1 MNEKLENF
9 KNKIISFLLKI
20 FSPILG
26 KQAISKEN
34 RFAIELDDEGISICK
49 YNQGSKTITNLHHE
63 KFNFAGNT
71 SLFNEDNQVYYSQ
84 KIVHILKEQKLLEKE
99 ATVILPTSETIIK
112 TINIPLM
119 DQETFDL
126 QTSDIEF
133 WKTFEEL
140 SDIIDNKIFSFQPL
154 AINEETQEQE
164 VVICLIESEKVEKLN
179 QILRKSGVKPTIYE
193 PKCFSLINTIFAN
206 QKDNK
211 SNEFAF
217 LEYGEKENYLITV
230 TKNKFVFAINNITR
244 ADIILIKQL
253 EKMPDPSGPFW
264 SEVFERSIQ
273 DVRGN
278 LMDDEWKGSEEQ
290 TTVFRN
296 LYVHTDLEESEKY
309 LNGLQSKLPDF
320 TIKPLTL
327 NNSKNDENKFENILM
342 NNKIKFSKK
351 LVEKINEDN
360 FLEDKL
366 YPVIGASLRLFNP
379 FNIKENLFL
388 RFKQNLYPYKD
399 QLINNRK
406 IQATSG
412 SLSMVLILLLLIFS
426 SIIGLNIPKYLEKN
440 QLLASHPAVVN
451 NYNSLME
458 EIKTSSSKVKKI
470 EKEKELAEK
479 LIVKTDNFS
488 KIIIETPKIVPNGV
502 ELQKVDYIKNDS
514 VVFYEGYALTD
525 YDLNLFLNNI
535 KKRVGNPDI
544 TSLSLAELTETI
556 EINNEGDEEDQQIIV
571 PSEDVLKLRNFK
583 IKVELWSNY

>member
-9 KNKIISFLLKI
+9 KNKILSFLLKI

-49 YNQGSKTITNLHHE
+49 YNQASKTIINLHHE
-63 KFNFAGNT
+63 KFNLAGNT
-71 SLFNEDNQVYYSQ
+71 SLFNEDDQVYYSQ
-84 KIVHILKEQKLLEKE
+84 KIVHILKDQKLLEKE

-154 AINEETQEQE
+154 AINDETQEQE
-164 VVICLIESEKVEKLN
+164 VVICLIEREKVEKLN
-179 QILRKSGVKPTIYE
+179 KILRQSGVKPTIYE

-211 SNEFAF
+211 SKEFAF

-230 TKNKFVFAINNITR
+230 TQNKFVFAINNITR

-278 LMDDEWKGSEEQ
+278 LMDDEWKGSEEK
-290 TTVFRN
+290 TTIFRN
-296 LYVHTDLEESEKY
+296 LYVHSDLEQSEKY

-327 NNSKNDENKFENILM
+327 NNAKSDESKFENILT
-342 NNKIKFSKK
+342 NKKIKFSKK
-351 LVEKINEDN
+351 LIKKFNQDN
-360 FLEDKL
+360 ILEDKL

-451 NYNSLME
+451 DYNSLME

-583 IKVELWSNY
+583 IKVEL

>member
-9 KNKIISFLLKI
+9 KNKILSFLLKI

-63 KFNFAGNT
+63 KFNLAGNK
-71 SLFNEDNQVYYSQ
+71 SLFNEDDQVYYSQ
-84 KIVHILKEQKLLEKE
+84 KIVHILKEQKLLKKE

-119 DQETFDL
+119 DQETFNL

-154 AINEETQEQE
+154 AINYETQEQE
-164 VVICLIESEKVEKLN
+164 IVICLIEREKVEKLN
-179 QILRKSGVKPTIYE
+179 KILRQSGVKPTIYE

-230 TKNKFVFAINNITR
+230 TQNKFVFAINNITR

-278 LMDDEWKGSEEQ
+278 LMDDEWKGSEEK
-290 TTVFRN
+290 TTIFRN
-296 LYVHTDLEESEKY
+296 LYVHTDLEQSEKY

-327 NNSKNDENKFENILM
+327 NNAKSDESKFENILT
-342 NNKIKFSKK
+342 NKKIKFSKK
-351 LVEKINEDN
+351 LIKKFNQDN
-360 FLEDKL
+360 ILEDKL

-426 SIIGLNIPKYLEKN
+426 SIIGLNVPKYLEKN
-440 QLLASHPAVVN
+440 QLLASHPVVVN
-451 NYNSLME
+451 DYNSLME

-583 IKVELWSNY
+583 IKVEL

>member
-278 LMDDEWKGSEEQ
+278 LMDDEWKGSEEK

-379 FNIKENLFL
+379 FNVKENLFL

-583 IKVELWSNY
+583 IKVEL

>member
-1 MNEKLENF
+1 MNEKLQIYKE
-9 KNKIISFLLKI
+9 KLLVFALKV

-34 RFAIELDDEGISICK
+34 RFAIELDDEGIRICK
-49 YNQGSKTITNLHHE
+49 YNQSSKIITNLHHE
-63 KFNFAGNT
+63 KFNLAGNT
-71 SLFNEDNQVYYSQ
+71 SLFNEEDQVYYSQ
-84 KIVHILKEQKLLEKE
+84 KIVQILKEQKLLEKE

-140 SDIIDNKIFSFQPL
+140 SDVIENKVFSFQPL

-164 VVICLIESEKVEKLN
+164 IVVCLIDREKVEKLN
-179 QILRKSGVKPTIYE
+179 QILRQSGVKPTIYE

-230 TKNKFVFAINNITR
+230 TQNKFVFAINNISR

-278 LMDDEWKGSEEQ
+278 LMDDEWKGSEEK

-327 NNSKNDENKFENILM
+327 DNSKSDESKFENIFT
-342 NNKIKFSKK
+342 NKKIKFSKQ
-351 LVEKINEDN
+351 LVKKINEDN

-366 YPVIGASLRLFNP
+366 YPVIGASLRLLNP

-388 RFKQNLYPYKD
+388 KFKQNLYPYKE

-412 SLSMVLILLLLIFS
+412 SLSMVLMLFLLIFS
-426 SIIGLNIPKYLEKN
+426 TIMGLNIPKYLEKN
-440 QLLASHPAVVN
+440 QLLTSHPALVKE
-451 NYNSLME
+451 YNSLME

-488 KIIIETPKIVPNGV
+488 KIIIETPQIVPTGV

-525 YDLNLFLNNI
+525 YDLNLFLKNI
-535 KKRVGNPDI
+535 KNKIGNPDI
-544 TSLSLAELTETI
+544 TNLSLAEFTETVDI
-556 EINNEGDEEDQQIIV
+556 TNEGSNDVQQII
-571 PSEDVLKLRNFK
+571 PSSADVLKLRNFK
-583 IKVELWSNY
+583 IKVEL

>member
-1 MNEKLENF
+1 MNEKLVNF
-9 KNKIISFLLKI
+9 KNKILNFLLKI

-63 KFNFAGNT
+63 KFNLAGNT
-71 SLFNEDNQVYYSQ
+71 SLFNEDDQVYYSQ
-84 KIVHILKEQKLLEKE
+84 KIIHILKEQKLLEKE

-112 TINIPLM
+112 TINIPIM

-154 AINEETQEQE
+154 AINNETQEQE
-164 VVICLIESEKVEKLN
+164 VVICLIEREKVEKLN
-179 QILRKSGVKPTIYE
+179 KILRQSGVKPTIYE

-230 TKNKFVFAINNITR
+230 TQNKFVFAINNITR

-278 LMDDEWKGSEEQ
+278 LMDDEWKGSEEK
-290 TTVFRN
+290 TTIFRN
-296 LYVHTDLEESEKY
+296 LYVHTDLEQSEKY

-327 NNSKNDENKFENILM
+327 NNAKSDESKFENILA
-342 NNKIKFSKK
+342 NKKIKFSKK
-351 LVEKINEDN
+351 LIKKFNQDN
-360 FLEDKL
+360 ILEDKL

-399 QLINNRK
+399 QLTNNRK

-440 QLLASHPAVVN
+440 QLLASHPVVVN
-451 NYNSLME
+451 DYNSLME

-583 IKVELWSNY
+583 IKVEL

>member
-9 KNKIISFLLKI
+9 KKKILSFLLKI

-63 KFNFAGNT
+63 KFNLAGNT
-71 SLFNEDNQVYYSQ
+71 SLFNEDDQVYYSQ

-154 AINEETQEQE
+154 AINDETQEQE
-164 VVICLIESEKVEKLN
+164 VVICLIEREKVEKLN
-179 QILRKSGVKPTIYE
+179 KILRQSGVKPTIYE

-230 TKNKFVFAINNITR
+230 TQNKFVFAINNITR

-278 LMDDEWKGSEEQ
+278 LMDDEWKGSEEK
-290 TTVFRN
+290 TTIFRN
-296 LYVHTDLEESEKY
+296 LYVHTDLEQSEKY

-327 NNSKNDENKFENILM
+327 NNAKSDESKFENILT
-342 NNKIKFSKK
+342 NKKIKFSKK
-351 LVEKINEDN
+351 LIKKFNQDN
-360 FLEDKL
+360 ILEDKL

-451 NYNSLME
+451 DYNSLME

-488 KIIIETPKIVPNGV
+488 RIIIETPKIVPNGV

-583 IKVELWSNY
+583 IKVEL

>member
-9 KNKIISFLLKI
+9 KNKILSFLLKI

-63 KFNFAGNT
+63 KFNLAGNT
-71 SLFNEDNQVYYSQ
+71 SLFNEDDQVYYSQ
-84 KIVHILKEQKLLEKE
+84 KIVHILKDQKLLEKE

-154 AINEETQEQE
+154 AINDETQEQE
-164 VVICLIESEKVEKLN
+164 VVICLIEREKVEKLN
-179 QILRKSGVKPTIYE
+179 KILRQSGVKPTIYE

-230 TKNKFVFAINNITR
+230 TQNKFVFAINNITR

-278 LMDDEWKGSEEQ
+278 LMDDEWKGSEEK
-290 TTVFRN
+290 TTIFRN
-296 LYVHTDLEESEKY
+296 LYVHSDLEQSEKY

-327 NNSKNDENKFENILM
+327 NNAKSDESKFENILT
-342 NNKIKFSKK
+342 NKKIKFSKK
-351 LVEKINEDN
+351 LIKKFNQDN
-360 FLEDKL
+360 ILEDKL

-440 QLLASHPAVVN
+440 QLLASHPAIVN
-451 NYNSLME
+451 DYNSLME

-488 KIIIETPKIVPNGV
+488 RIIIETPKIVPNGV

-583 IKVELWSNY
+583 IKVEL

>member
-1 MNEKLENF
+1 MNEKLQIY
-9 KNKIISFLLKI
+9 KDKLLAFVLKT

-34 RFAIELDDEGISICK
+34 RFAIELDDEGIRICK
-49 YNQGSKTITNLHHE
+49 YNQSSKIITNLHHE
-63 KFNFAGNT
+63 KFNLAGNT
-71 SLFNEDNQVYYSQ
+71 SLFNEEDQVYYSQ
-84 KIVHILKEQKLLEKE
+84 KIVQILKEQKLLEKE

-140 SDIIDNKIFSFQPL
+140 SDVIENKVFSFQPL
-154 AINEETQEQE
+154 ATNEETQEQE
-164 VVICLIESEKVEKLN
+164 VVICLIDREKVEKLN

-211 SNEFAF
+211 SKEFAF

-230 TKNKFVFAINNITR
+230 TQNKFVFAKNNISR

-278 LMDDEWKGSEEQ
+278 LMDDEWKGSEEK

-379 FNIKENLFL
+379 FNVKENLFL

-406 IQATSG
+406 IQVTSR
-412 SLSMVLILLLLIFS
+412 SLSMILILLLLIFS
-426 SIIGLNIPKYLEKN
+426 SIIGLNIPNYMKKT
-440 QLLASHPAVVN
+440 QLLASHPALVKE
-451 NYNSLME
+451 YNSLME

-488 KIIIETPKIVPNGV
+488 KIIIETPEIVPNGV
-502 ELQKVDYIKNDS
+502 ELQKVDYNKNDS

-535 KKRVGNPDI
+535 KKKIGNPDI
-544 TSLSLAELTETI
+544 TTLSLAELTETI
-556 EINNEGDEEDQQIIV
+556 EEIYEGSEDDQQIIS
-571 PSEDVLKLRNFK
+571 PSADVLKLRNFK
-583 IKVELWSNY
+583 IKVEL

>member
-9 KNKIISFLLKI
+9 KNKILSFLLKI

-63 KFNFAGNT
+63 KFNLAGNT
-71 SLFNEDNQVYYSQ
+71 SLFNEDDQVYYSQ

-154 AINEETQEQE
+154 AINDETQEQE
-164 VVICLIESEKVEKLN
+164 VVICLIEREKVEKLN
-179 QILRKSGVKPTIYE
+179 KILRQSGVKPTIYE

-230 TKNKFVFAINNITR
+230 TQNKFVFAINNITR

-278 LMDDEWKGSEEQ
+278 LMDDEWKGSEEK
-290 TTVFRN
+290 TTIFRN
-296 LYVHTDLEESEKY
+296 LYVHSDLEQSEKY

-327 NNSKNDENKFENILM
+327 NNAKSDESKFENILT
-342 NNKIKFSKK
+342 NKKIKFSKK
-351 LVEKINEDN
+351 LIKKFNQDN
-360 FLEDKL
+360 ILEDKL

-440 QLLASHPAVVN
+440 QLLVSHPAVVN
-451 NYNSLME
+451 DYNSLME

-488 KIIIETPKIVPNGV
+488 RIIIETPKIVPNGV

-583 IKVELWSNY
+583 IKVEL

>member
-9 KNKIISFLLKI
+9 KKKILSFLLKI

-63 KFNFAGNT
+63 KFNLAGNT
-71 SLFNEDNQVYYSQ
+71 SLFNEDDQVYYSQ

-154 AINEETQEQE
+154 AINDETQEQE
-164 VVICLIESEKVEKLN
+164 VVICLIEREKVEKLN
-179 QILRKSGVKPTIYE
+179 KILRQSGVKPTIYE

-230 TKNKFVFAINNITR
+230 TQNKFVFAINNITR

-278 LMDDEWKGSEEQ
+278 LMDDEWKGSEEK
-290 TTVFRN
+290 TTIFRN
-296 LYVHTDLEESEKY
+296 LYVHTDLEQSEKY

-327 NNSKNDENKFENILM
+327 NNAKSDESKFENILT
-342 NNKIKFSKK
+342 NKKIKFSKK
-351 LVEKINEDN
+351 LIKKFNQDN
-360 FLEDKL
+360 ILEDKL

-451 NYNSLME
+451 DYNSLME

-583 IKVELWSNY
+583 IKVEL

>member
-9 KNKIISFLLKI
+9 KNRILSFLLKI

-63 KFNFAGNT
+63 KFNLAGNT
-71 SLFNEDNQVYYSQ
+71 SLFNEDDQVYYSQ
-84 KIVHILKEQKLLEKE
+84 KIVHILKDQKLLEKE

-154 AINEETQEQE
+154 AINDETQEQE
-164 VVICLIESEKVEKLN
+164 VVICLIEREKVEKLN
-179 QILRKSGVKPTIYE
+179 KILRQSGVKPTIYE

-211 SNEFAF
+211 SKEFAF

-230 TKNKFVFAINNITR
+230 TQNKFVFAINNITR

-278 LMDDEWKGSEEQ
+278 LMDDEWKGSEEK
-290 TTVFRN
+290 TTIFRN
-296 LYVHTDLEESEKY
+296 LYVHSDLEQSEKY

-327 NNSKNDENKFENILM
+327 NNAKSDESKFENILT
-342 NNKIKFSKK
+342 NKKIKFSKK
-351 LVEKINEDN
+351 LIKKFNQDN
-360 FLEDKL
+360 ILEDKL

-451 NYNSLME
+451 DYNSLME

-488 KIIIETPKIVPNGV
+488 RIIIETPKIVPNGV

-583 IKVELWSNY
+583 IKVEL

>member
-9 KNKIISFLLKI
+9 KNKILSFLLKI

-63 KFNFAGNT
+63 KFNLAGNT
-71 SLFNEDNQVYYSQ
+71 SLFNEDDQVYYSQ

-154 AINEETQEQE
+154 AINDETQEQE
-164 VVICLIESEKVEKLN
+164 VVICLIEKEKVEKLN
-179 QILRKSGVKPTIYE
+179 KILRQSGVKPTIYE

-230 TKNKFVFAINNITR
+230 TQNKFVFAINNITR

-278 LMDDEWKGSEEQ
+278 LMDDEWKGSEEK
-290 TTVFRN
+290 TTIFRN
-296 LYVHTDLEESEKY
+296 LYVHTDLEQSEKY

-327 NNSKNDENKFENILM
+327 NNAKSDESKFENILT
-342 NNKIKFSKK
+342 NKKIKFSKK
-351 LVEKINEDN
+351 LIKKFNQDN
-360 FLEDKL
+360 ILEDKL

-440 QLLASHPAVVN
+440 QLLASHPVVVN
-451 NYNSLME
+451 DYNSLME

-488 KIIIETPKIVPNGV
+488 RIIIETPKIVPNGV

-583 IKVELWSNY
+583 IKVEL

>member
-9 KNKIISFLLKI
+9 KNKILSFLLKI

-49 YNQGSKTITNLHHE
+49 YNQGSKTITNLHYE
-63 KFNFAGNT
+63 KFNLAGNT
-71 SLFNEDNQVYYSQ
+71 SLFNEDDQVYYSQ
-84 KIVHILKEQKLLEKE
+84 KIVHILKDQKLLEKE

-154 AINEETQEQE
+154 AINDETQEQE
-164 VVICLIESEKVEKLN
+164 VVICLIEREKVEKLN
-179 QILRKSGVKPTIYE
+179 KILRQSGVKPTIYE

-230 TKNKFVFAINNITR
+230 TQNKFVFAINNITR

-278 LMDDEWKGSEEQ
+278 LMDDEWKGREEK
-290 TTVFRN
+290 TTIFRN
-296 LYVHTDLEESEKY
+296 LYVHTDLVQSEKY

-327 NNSKNDENKFENILM
+327 NNVKSDESKFENILT
-342 NNKIKFSKK
+342 NKKIKFSKK
-351 LVEKINEDN
+351 LIKKFNQDN
-360 FLEDKL
+360 ILEDKL

-440 QLLASHPAVVN
+440 QLLASHPAIVN
-451 NYNSLME
+451 DYNSLME

-488 KIIIETPKIVPNGV
+488 RIIIETPKIVPNGV

-583 IKVELWSNY
+583 IKVEL

>member
-9 KNKIISFLLKI
+9 KNKILSFLLKI

-63 KFNFAGNT
+63 KFNLAGNT
-71 SLFNEDNQVYYSQ
+71 SLFNEDDQVYYSQ

-154 AINEETQEQE
+154 AINDETQEQE
-164 VVICLIESEKVEKLN
+164 IVICLIEREKVEKLN
-179 QILRKSGVKPTIYE
+179 KILRQSGVKPTIYE

-230 TKNKFVFAINNITR
+230 TQNKFVFAINNITR

-278 LMDDEWKGSEEQ
+278 LMDDEWKGSEEK
-290 TTVFRN
+290 TTIFRN
-296 LYVHTDLEESEKY
+296 LYVHTDLEQSEKY

-327 NNSKNDENKFENILM
+327 NNTKSDESKFENILT
-342 NNKIKFSKK
+342 NKKIKFSKK
-351 LVEKINEDN
+351 LIKKFNQDN
-360 FLEDKL
+360 ILEDKL

-451 NYNSLME
+451 DYNSLME

-583 IKVELWSNY
+583 IKVEL

>member
-9 KNKIISFLLKI
+9 KNKILSFLLKI

-63 KFNFAGNT
+63 KFNLAGNT
-71 SLFNEDNQVYYSQ
+71 SLFNEDDQVYYSQ
-84 KIVHILKEQKLLEKE
+84 KIVHILKDQKLLEKE

-154 AINEETQEQE
+154 AINDETQEQE
-164 VVICLIESEKVEKLN
+164 VVICLIEREKVEKLN
-179 QILRKSGVKPTIYE
+179 KILRQSGVKPTIYE

-230 TKNKFVFAINNITR
+230 TQNKFVFAINNITR

-278 LMDDEWKGSEEQ
+278 LMDDEWKGSEEK
-290 TTVFRN
+290 TTIFRN
-296 LYVHTDLEESEKY
+296 LYVHTDLEQSEKY

-327 NNSKNDENKFENILM
+327 NNAKSDESKFENILT
-342 NNKIKFSKK
+342 NKKIKFSKK
-351 LVEKINEDN
+351 LIKKFNQDN
-360 FLEDKL
+360 ILEDKL

-451 NYNSLME
+451 DYNSLME

-488 KIIIETPKIVPNGV
+488 RIIIETPKIVPNGV

-583 IKVELWSNY
+583 IKVEL

>member
-9 KNKIISFLLKI
+9 KNKILSFLLKI

-63 KFNFAGNT
+63 KFNLAGNT
-71 SLFNEDNQVYYSQ
+71 SLFNEDDQVYYSQ

-154 AINEETQEQE
+154 AINDETQEQE
-164 VVICLIESEKVEKLN
+164 VVICLIEREKVEKLN
-179 QILRKSGVKPTIYE
+179 KILRQSGVKPTIYE

-230 TKNKFVFAINNITR
+230 TQNKFVFAINNITR

-278 LMDDEWKGSEEQ
+278 LMDDEWKGSEEK
-290 TTVFRN
+290 TTIFRN
-296 LYVHTDLEESEKY
+296 LYVHTDLEQSEKY

-327 NNSKNDENKFENILM
+327 NNAKSDESKFENILT
-342 NNKIKFSKK
+342 NKKIKFSKK
-351 LVEKINEDN
+351 LIKKFNQDN
-360 FLEDKL
+360 ILEDKL

-440 QLLASHPAVVN
+440 QLLASHPAIVN
-451 NYNSLME
+451 DYNSLME

-583 IKVELWSNY
+583 IKVEL

>member
-1 MNEKLENF
+1 MNEKLQIY
-9 KNKIISFLLKI
+9 KDKLLAFVLKT

-34 RFAIELDDEGISICK
+34 RFAIELDDEGIRICK
-49 YNQGSKTITNLHHE
+49 YNQSSKIITNLHHE
-63 KFNFAGNT
+63 KFNLAGNT
-71 SLFNEDNQVYYSQ
+71 SLFSEEDQVYYSQ
-84 KIVHILKEQKLLEKE
+84 KIVQILKEQKLLEKE

-140 SDIIDNKIFSFQPL
+140 SDVIENKVFSFQPL

-164 VVICLIESEKVEKLN
+164 IVICLIDREKVEKLN
-179 QILRKSGVKPTIYE
+179 QILRQSGVKPTIYE

-211 SNEFAF
+211 SKEFAF

-230 TKNKFVFAINNITR
+230 TQNKFVFAINNISR

-278 LMDDEWKGSEEQ
+278 LMDDEWKGSEEK

-320 TIKPLTL
+320 TIKSLTL
-327 NNSKNDENKFENILM
+327 DNSKSDESKFENIFT
-342 NNKIKFSKK
+342 NKKIKFSKQ
-351 LVEKINEDN
+351 LVKKINEDN

-366 YPVIGASLRLFNP
+366 YPVIGASLRLLNP

-388 RFKQNLYPYKD
+388 KFKQNLYPYKD

-412 SLSMVLILLLLIFS
+412 SLSMVLMLLLLIFS
-426 SIIGLNIPKYLEKN
+426 TIIGLNIPKYLEKN
-440 QLLASHPAVVN
+440 QLLASHPALVKE
-451 NYNSLME
+451 YNSLME

-488 KIIIETPKIVPNGV
+488 KIIIETPQIVPTGV

-525 YDLNLFLNNI
+525 YDLNLFLKNI
-535 KKRVGNPDI
+535 KNKIGNPDI
-544 TSLSLAELTETI
+544 TNLSLAEFTETVDI
-556 EINNEGDEEDQQIIV
+556 INEGSEDVQQII
-571 PSEDVLKLRNFK
+571 PSSADVLKLRNFK
-583 IKVELWSNY
+583 IKVEL

>member
-9 KNKIISFLLKI
+9 KKKILSFLLKI

-63 KFNFAGNT
+63 KFNLAGNT
-71 SLFNEDNQVYYSQ
+71 SLFNEDDQVYYSQ

-154 AINEETQEQE
+154 AINDETQEQE
-164 VVICLIESEKVEKLN
+164 VVICLIEKEKVEKLN
-179 QILRKSGVKPTIYE
+179 KILRQSGVKPTIYE

-230 TKNKFVFAINNITR
+230 TQNKFVFAINNITR

-278 LMDDEWKGSEEQ
+278 LMDDEWKGSEEK
-290 TTVFRN
+290 TTIFRN
-296 LYVHTDLEESEKY
+296 LYVHTDLEQSEKY

-327 NNSKNDENKFENILM
+327 NNVKSDESKFENILT
-342 NNKIKFSKK
+342 NKKIKFSKK
-351 LVEKINEDN
+351 LIKKFNQDN
-360 FLEDKL
+360 ILEDKL

-440 QLLASHPAVVN
+440 QLLASHPVVVN
-451 NYNSLME
+451 DYNSLME

-488 KIIIETPKIVPNGV
+488 RIIIETPKIVPNGV

-583 IKVELWSNY
+583 IKVEL

>member
-230 TKNKFVFAINNITR
+230 TQNKFVFAINNITR

-278 LMDDEWKGSEEQ
+278 LMDDEWKGSEEK
-290 TTVFRN
+290 TTIFRN
-296 LYVHTDLEESEKY
+296 LYVHTDLEQSEKY
-309 LNGLQSKLPDF
+309 LIGLQSKLPDF

-327 NNSKNDENKFENILM
+327 NNSKSDESKFENILT
-342 NNKIKFSKK
+342 NKKIKFSKK
-351 LVEKINEDN
+351 LIKKFNQDN
-360 FLEDKL
+360 ILEDKL

-583 IKVELWSNY
+583 IKVEL

>member
-9 KNKIISFLLKI
+9 KNRILSFLLKI

-63 KFNFAGNT
+63 KFNLAGNT
-71 SLFNEDNQVYYSQ
+71 SLFNEDDQVYYSQ

-154 AINEETQEQE
+154 AINDETQEQE
-164 VVICLIESEKVEKLN
+164 VVICLIEREKVEKLN
-179 QILRKSGVKPTIYE
+179 KILRQSGVKPTIYE

-230 TKNKFVFAINNITR
+230 TQNKFVFAINNITR

-278 LMDDEWKGSEEQ
+278 LMDDEWKGSEEK
-290 TTVFRN
+290 TTIFRN
-296 LYVHTDLEESEKY
+296 LYVHTDLEQSEKY

-327 NNSKNDENKFENILM
+327 NNAKSDESKFENILT
-342 NNKIKFSKK
+342 NKKIKFSKK
-351 LVEKINEDN
+351 LIKKFNQDN
-360 FLEDKL
+360 ILEDKL

-379 FNIKENLFL
+379 FNINENLFL

-451 NYNSLME
+451 DYNSLME

-583 IKVELWSNY
+583 IKVEL

>member
-1 MNEKLENF
+1 MNEKLENL
-9 KNKIISFLLKI
+9 KKKILLFLLKI

-63 KFNFAGNT
+63 KFNLAGNT
-71 SLFNEDNQVYYSQ
+71 SLFNEDDQVYYSQ

-154 AINEETQEQE
+154 AINDETQEQE
-164 VVICLIESEKVEKLN
+164 VVICLIEREKVEKLN
-179 QILRKSGVKPTIYE
+179 KILRQSGVKPTIYE

-211 SNEFAF
+211 SKEFAF

-230 TKNKFVFAINNITR
+230 TQNKFVFAINNITR

-278 LMDDEWKGSEEQ
+278 LMDDEWKGSEEK
-290 TTVFRN
+290 TTIFRN
-296 LYVHTDLEESEKY
+296 LYVHTDLEQSEKY

-327 NNSKNDENKFENILM
+327 NNAKSDESKFENILT
-342 NNKIKFSKK
+342 NKKIKFSKK
-351 LVEKINEDN
+351 LIKKFNQDN
-360 FLEDKL
+360 ILEDKL

-399 QLINNRK
+399 QLTNNRK

-440 QLLASHPAVVN
+440 QLLASHPVVVN
-451 NYNSLME
+451 DYNSLME

-488 KIIIETPKIVPNGV
+488 RIIIETPKIVPNGV

-583 IKVELWSNY
+583 IKVEL

>member
-9 KNKIISFLLKI
+9 KNKILSFLLKI

-63 KFNFAGNT
+63 KFNLAGNT
-71 SLFNEDNQVYYSQ
+71 SLFNEDDQVYYSQ
-84 KIVHILKEQKLLEKE
+84 KIVHILKDQKLLEKE

-154 AINEETQEQE
+154 AINDETQEQE
-164 VVICLIESEKVEKLN
+164 VVICLIEREKVEKLN
-179 QILRKSGVKPTIYE
+179 KILRQSGVKPTIYE

-211 SNEFAF
+211 SKEFAF

-230 TKNKFVFAINNITR
+230 TQNKFVFAINNITR

-278 LMDDEWKGSEEQ
+278 LMDDEWKGSEEK
-290 TTVFRN
+290 TTIFRN
-296 LYVHTDLEESEKY
+296 LYVHSDLEQSEKY

-327 NNSKNDENKFENILM
+327 NNAKSDESKFENILT
-342 NNKIKFSKK
+342 NKKIKFSKK
-351 LVEKINEDN
+351 LIKKFNQDN
-360 FLEDKL
+360 ILEDKL

-451 NYNSLME
+451 DYNSLME

-583 IKVELWSNY
+583 IKVEL

>member
-9 KNKIISFLLKI
+9 KNKILSFLLKI

-63 KFNFAGNT
+63 KFNLAGNT
-71 SLFNEDNQVYYSQ
+71 SLFNEDDQVYYSQ
-84 KIVHILKEQKLLEKE
+84 KIVHILKDQKLLEKE

-154 AINEETQEQE
+154 AINDETQEQE
-164 VVICLIESEKVEKLN
+164 VVICLIEREKVEKLN
-179 QILRKSGVKPTIYE
+179 KILRQSGVKPTIYE

-211 SNEFAF
+211 SKEFAF

-230 TKNKFVFAINNITR
+230 TQNKFVFAINNITR

-278 LMDDEWKGSEEQ
+278 LMDDEWKGSEEK
-290 TTVFRN
+290 TTIFRN
-296 LYVHTDLEESEKY
+296 LYVHSDLEQSEKY

-327 NNSKNDENKFENILM
+327 NNAKSDESKFENILT
-342 NNKIKFSKK
+342 NKKIKFSKK
-351 LVEKINEDN
+351 LIKKFNQDN
-360 FLEDKL
+360 ILEDKL

-440 QLLASHPAVVN
+440 QLLASHPAIVN
-451 NYNSLME
+451 DYNSLME

-488 KIIIETPKIVPNGV
+488 RIIIETPKIVPNGV

-583 IKVELWSNY
+583 IKVEL

>member
-278 LMDDEWKGSEEQ
+278 LMDDEWKGSEEK
-290 TTVFRN
+290 TTIFRN
-296 LYVHTDLEESEKY
+296 LYVHTDLEQSEKY
-309 LNGLQSKLPDF
+309 LIGLQSKLPDF

-327 NNSKNDENKFENILM
+327 NNSKSDESKFENILT
-342 NNKIKFSKK
+342 NKKIKFSKK

-583 IKVELWSNY
+583 IKVEL

>member
-9 KNKIISFLLKI
+9 KNKILSFLLKI

-63 KFNFAGNT
+63 KFNLAGNT
-71 SLFNEDNQVYYSQ
+71 SLFNEDDQVYYSQ

-154 AINEETQEQE
+154 AINDETQEQE
-164 VVICLIESEKVEKLN
+164 VVICLIEREKVEKLN
-179 QILRKSGVKPTIYE
+179 KILRQSGVKPTIYE

-230 TKNKFVFAINNITR
+230 TQNKFVFAINNITR

-278 LMDDEWKGSEEQ
+278 LMDDEWKGSEEK
-290 TTVFRN
+290 TTIFRN
-296 LYVHTDLEESEKY
+296 LYVHTDLEQSEKY

-327 NNSKNDENKFENILM
+327 NNAKSDESKFENILT
-342 NNKIKFSKK
+342 NKKIKFSKK
-351 LVEKINEDN
+351 LIKKFNQNNI
-360 FLEDKL
+360 LEDKL

-399 QLINNRK
+399 QLTNNRK

-440 QLLASHPAVVN
+440 QLLASHPDVVN
-451 NYNSLME
+451 DYNSLME

-488 KIIIETPKIVPNGV
+488 RIIIETPKIVPNGV

-583 IKVELWSNY
+583 IKVEL

>member
-9 KNKIISFLLKI
+9 KNKILSFLLKI

-278 LMDDEWKGSEEQ
+278 LMDDEWKGSEEK
-290 TTVFRN
+290 TTIFRN
-296 LYVHTDLEESEKY
+296 LYVHTDLEQSEKY
-309 LNGLQSKLPDF
+309 LIGLQSKLPDF

-327 NNSKNDENKFENILM
+327 NNSKSDESKFENILT
-342 NNKIKFSKK
+342 NKKIKFSKK
-351 LVEKINEDN
+351 LIKKFNQDN
-360 FLEDKL
+360 ILEDKL

-583 IKVELWSNY
+583 IKVEL

>member
-9 KNKIISFLLKI
+9 KNKILSFLLKI

-63 KFNFAGNT
+63 KFNLAGNT
-71 SLFNEDNQVYYSQ
+71 SLFNEDDQVYYSQ

-154 AINEETQEQE
+154 AINDETQEQE
-164 VVICLIESEKVEKLN
+164 VVICLIEREKVEKLN
-179 QILRKSGVKPTIYE
+179 KILRQSGVKPTIYE

-230 TKNKFVFAINNITR
+230 TQNKFVFAINNITR

-278 LMDDEWKGSEEQ
+278 LMDDEWKGSEEK
-290 TTVFRN
+290 TTIFRN
-296 LYVHTDLEESEKY
+296 LYVHTDLEQSEKY

-327 NNSKNDENKFENILM
+327 NNAKSDESKFENILT
-342 NNKIKFSKK
+342 NKKIKFSKK
-351 LVEKINEDN
+351 LIKKFNQDN
-360 FLEDKL
+360 ILEDKL

-440 QLLASHPAVVN
+440 QLLASHPVVVN
-451 NYNSLME
+451 DYNSLME

-583 IKVELWSNY
+583 IKVEL

>member
-9 KNKIISFLLKI
+9 KNKILSFLLKI

-63 KFNFAGNT
+63 KFNLAGNT
-71 SLFNEDNQVYYSQ
+71 SLFNEDDQVYYSQ

-154 AINEETQEQE
+154 AINDETQEQE
-164 VVICLIESEKVEKLN
+164 VVICLIEREKVEKLN
-179 QILRKSGVKPTIYE
+179 KILRQSGVKPTIYE

-211 SNEFAF
+211 SKEFAF

-230 TKNKFVFAINNITR
+230 TQNKFVFAINNITR

-278 LMDDEWKGSEEQ
+278 LMDDEWKGSEEK
-290 TTVFRN
+290 TTIFRN
-296 LYVHTDLEESEKY
+296 LYVHTNLEQSEKY

-327 NNSKNDENKFENILM
+327 NNAKSDESKFENILT
-342 NNKIKFSKK
+342 NKKIKFSKK
-351 LVEKINEDN
+351 LIKKFNQDN
-360 FLEDKL
+360 ILEDKL

-412 SLSMVLILLLLIFS
+412 SLSMLLILLLLIFS

-451 NYNSLME
+451 DYNSLME

-488 KIIIETPKIVPNGV
+488 RIIIETPKIVPNGV

-583 IKVELWSNY
+583 IKVEL

>member
-9 KNKIISFLLKI
+9 KNKILSFLLKI

-63 KFNFAGNT
+63 KFNLAGNT
-71 SLFNEDNQVYYSQ
+71 SLFNEDDQVYYSQ
-84 KIVHILKEQKLLEKE
+84 KIVHILKDQKLLEKE

-154 AINEETQEQE
+154 AINDETQEQE
-164 VVICLIESEKVEKLN
+164 VVICLIEREKVEKLN
-179 QILRKSGVKPTIYE
+179 KILRQSGVKPTIYE

-230 TKNKFVFAINNITR
+230 TQNKFVFAINNITR

-278 LMDDEWKGSEEQ
+278 LMDDEWKGSEEK
-290 TTVFRN
+290 TTIFRN
-296 LYVHTDLEESEKY
+296 LYVHTDLEQSEKY

-327 NNSKNDENKFENILM
+327 NNAKSDESKFENILT
-342 NNKIKFSKK
+342 NKKIKFSKK
-351 LVEKINEDN
+351 LIKKFNQDN
-360 FLEDKL
+360 ILEDKL

-440 QLLASHPAVVN
+440 QLLASHPAIVN
-451 NYNSLME
+451 DYNSLME

-488 KIIIETPKIVPNGV
+488 RIIIETPKIVPNGV

-583 IKVELWSNY
+583 IKVEL

>member
-379 FNIKENLFL
+379 FNVKENLFL

>member
-1 MNEKLENF
+1 MNEKFENF
-9 KNKIISFLLKI
+9 KKKILSFLLKI

-63 KFNFAGNT
+63 KFNLAENT
-71 SLFNEDNQVYYSQ
+71 SLFNEDDQVYYSQ
-84 KIVHILKEQKLLEKE
+84 KIIHILKEQKLLEKE

-112 TINIPLM
+112 TINIPIM

-154 AINEETQEQE
+154 AINNETQEQE
-164 VVICLIESEKVEKLN
+164 VVICLIEREKVEKLN
-179 QILRKSGVKPTIYE
+179 KILRQSGVKPTIYE

-230 TKNKFVFAINNITR
+230 TQNKFVFAINNITR

-278 LMDDEWKGSEEQ
+278 LMDDEWKGREEK
-290 TTVFRN
+290 TTIFRN
-296 LYVHTDLEESEKY
+296 LYVHTDLVQSEKY

-327 NNSKNDENKFENILM
+327 NNVKSDESKFENILT
-342 NNKIKFSKK
+342 NKKIKFSKK
-351 LVEKINEDN
+351 LIKKFNQDN
-360 FLEDKL
+360 ILEDKL

-379 FNIKENLFL
+379 FNIKENLFV

-426 SIIGLNIPKYLEKN
+426 SIIGSNIPKYLEKN
-440 QLLASHPAVVN
+440 QLLVSHPAVVN
-451 NYNSLME
+451 DYNSLME

-556 EINNEGDEEDQQIIV
+556 EINNEGDEEDQQIIL

-583 IKVELWSNY
+583 IKVEL

>member
-9 KNKIISFLLKI
+9 KNKILSFLLKI

-63 KFNFAGNT
+63 KFNLAGNT
-71 SLFNEDNQVYYSQ
+71 SLFNEDDQVYYSQ

-154 AINEETQEQE
+154 AINDETQEQE
-164 VVICLIESEKVEKLN
+164 VVICLIEREKVEKLN
-179 QILRKSGVKPTIYE
+179 KILRQSGVKPTIYE

-230 TKNKFVFAINNITR
+230 TQNKFVFAINNITR

-278 LMDDEWKGSEEQ
+278 LMDDEWKGSEEK
-290 TTVFRN
+290 TTIFRN
-296 LYVHTDLEESEKY
+296 LYVHTDLEKSEKY

-327 NNSKNDENKFENILM
+327 NNAKSDESKFENILT
-342 NNKIKFSKK
+342 NKKIKFSKK
-351 LVEKINEDN
+351 LIKKFNQDN
-360 FLEDKL
+360 ILEDKL

-440 QLLASHPAVVN
+440 QLLASHPVVVN
-451 NYNSLME
+451 DYNSLME

-583 IKVELWSNY
+583 IKVEL

>member
-9 KNKIISFLLKI
+9 KNKILSFLLKI

-63 KFNFAGNT
+63 KFNLAGNT
-71 SLFNEDNQVYYSQ
+71 SLFNEDDQVYYSQ

-154 AINEETQEQE
+154 AINDETQEQE
-164 VVICLIESEKVEKLN
+164 VVICLIEREKVEKLN
-179 QILRKSGVKPTIYE
+179 KILRQSGVKPTIYE

-211 SNEFAF
+211 SKEFAF

-230 TKNKFVFAINNITR
+230 TQNKFVFAINNITR

-278 LMDDEWKGSEEQ
+278 LMDDEWKGSEEK
-290 TTVFRN
+290 TTIFRN
-296 LYVHTDLEESEKY
+296 LYVHTDLEQSEKY

-327 NNSKNDENKFENILM
+327 NNTKSDESKFENILT
-342 NNKIKFSKK
+342 NKKIKFSKK
-351 LVEKINEDN
+351 LIKKFNQDN
-360 FLEDKL
+360 ILEDKL

-440 QLLASHPAVVN
+440 QLLASHPAIVN
-451 NYNSLME
+451 DYNSLME

-488 KIIIETPKIVPNGV
+488 RIIIETPKIVPNGV

-583 IKVELWSNY
+583 IKVEL

>member
-9 KNKIISFLLKI
+9 KKKILSFLLKI

-63 KFNFAGNT
+63 KFNLAGNT
-71 SLFNEDNQVYYSQ
+71 SLFNEDDQVYYSQ

-154 AINEETQEQE
+154 AINDETQEQE
-164 VVICLIESEKVEKLN
+164 VVICLIEREKVEKLN
-179 QILRKSGVKPTIYE
+179 KILRQSGVKPTIYE

-230 TKNKFVFAINNITR
+230 TQNKFVFAINNITR

-278 LMDDEWKGSEEQ
+278 LMDDEWKGSEEK
-290 TTVFRN
+290 TTIFRN
-296 LYVHTDLEESEKY
+296 LYVHTDLEQSEKY

-327 NNSKNDENKFENILM
+327 NNAKSDESKFENILT
-342 NNKIKFSKK
+342 NKKIKFSKK
-351 LVEKINEDN
+351 LIKKFNQDN
-360 FLEDKL
+360 ILEDKL

-440 QLLASHPAVVN
+440 QLLASHPVVVN
-451 NYNSLME
+451 DYNSLME

-488 KIIIETPKIVPNGV
+488 KIIMETPKIVPNGV

-583 IKVELWSNY
+583 IKVEL

>member
-9 KNKIISFLLKI
+9 KNKILSFLLKI

-63 KFNFAGNT
+63 KFNLAGNT
-71 SLFNEDNQVYYSQ
+71 SLFNEDDQVYYSQ
-84 KIVHILKEQKLLEKE
+84 KIVHILKDQKLLEKE

-154 AINEETQEQE
+154 AINDETQEQE
-164 VVICLIESEKVEKLN
+164 VVICLIEREKVEKLN
-179 QILRKSGVKPTIYE
+179 KILRQSGVKPTIYE

-230 TKNKFVFAINNITR
+230 TQNKFVFAINNITR

-278 LMDDEWKGSEEQ
+278 LMDDEWKGSEEK
-290 TTVFRN
+290 TTIFRN
-296 LYVHTDLEESEKY
+296 LYVHSDLEKSEKY

-327 NNSKNDENKFENILM
+327 NNAKSDESKFENILT
-342 NNKIKFSKK
+342 NKKIKFSKK
-351 LVEKINEDN
+351 LIKKFNQDN
-360 FLEDKL
+360 ILEDKL

-451 NYNSLME
+451 DYNSLME

-488 KIIIETPKIVPNGV
+488 RIIIETPKIVPNGV

-583 IKVELWSNY
+583 IKVEL

>member
-9 KNKIISFLLKI
+9 KNKILSFLLKI

-63 KFNFAGNT
+63 KFNLAGNT
-71 SLFNEDNQVYYSQ
+71 SLFNEDDQVYYSQ
-84 KIVHILKEQKLLEKE
+84 KIVHILKDQKLLEKE

-154 AINEETQEQE
+154 AINDETQEQE
-164 VVICLIESEKVEKLN
+164 VVICLIEREKVEKLN
-179 QILRKSGVKPTIYE
+179 KILRQSGVKPTIYE

-230 TKNKFVFAINNITR
+230 TQNKFVFAINNITR

-278 LMDDEWKGSEEQ
+278 LMDDEWKGSEEK
-290 TTVFRN
+290 TTIFRN
-296 LYVHTDLEESEKY
+296 LYVHTDLEQSEKY

-327 NNSKNDENKFENILM
+327 NNAKSDESKFENILT
-342 NNKIKFSKK
+342 NKKIKFSKK
-351 LVEKINEDN
+351 LIKKFNQDN
-360 FLEDKL
+360 ILEDKL

-451 NYNSLME
+451 DYNSLME

-583 IKVELWSNY
+583 IKVEL

>member
-9 KNKIISFLLKI
+9 KNKILSFLLKI

-63 KFNFAGNT
+63 KFNLAGNT
-71 SLFNEDNQVYYSQ
+71 SLFNEDDQVYYSQ

-154 AINEETQEQE
+154 AINDETQEQE
-164 VVICLIESEKVEKLN
+164 VVICLIEKEKVEKLN
-179 QILRKSGVKPTIYE
+179 KILRQSGVKPTIYE

-230 TKNKFVFAINNITR
+230 TQNKFVFAINNITR

-278 LMDDEWKGSEEQ
+278 LMDDEWKGSEEK
-290 TTVFRN
+290 TTIFRN
-296 LYVHTDLEESEKY
+296 LYVHSDLEQSEKY

-327 NNSKNDENKFENILM
+327 NNAKSDESKFENILT
-342 NNKIKFSKK
+342 NKKIKFSKK
-351 LVEKINEDN
+351 LIKKFNQDN
-360 FLEDKL
+360 ILEDKL

-399 QLINNRK
+399 QLTNNRK

-440 QLLASHPAVVN
+440 QLLASHPVVVN
-451 NYNSLME
+451 DYNSLME

-488 KIIIETPKIVPNGV
+488 RIIIETPKIVPNGV

-583 IKVELWSNY
+583 IKVEL

>member
-9 KNKIISFLLKI
+9 KKKILSFLLKI

-63 KFNFAGNT
+63 KFNLAGNT
-71 SLFNEDNQVYYSQ
+71 SLFNEDDQVYYSQ

-154 AINEETQEQE
+154 AINDETQEQE
-164 VVICLIESEKVEKLN
+164 VVICLIEREKVEKLN
-179 QILRKSGVKPTIYE
+179 KILRQSGVKPTIYE

-230 TKNKFVFAINNITR
+230 TQNKFVFAINNITR

-278 LMDDEWKGSEEQ
+278 LMDDEWKGSEEK
-290 TTVFRN
+290 TTIFRN
-296 LYVHTDLEESEKY
+296 LYVHSDLEQSEKY

-327 NNSKNDENKFENILM
+327 NNAKSDESKFENILT
-342 NNKIKFSKK
+342 NKKIKFSKK
-351 LVEKINEDN
+351 LIKKFNQDN
-360 FLEDKL
+360 ILEDKL

-440 QLLASHPAVVN
+440 QLLASHPVVVN
-451 NYNSLME
+451 DYNSLME

-479 LIVKTDNFS
+479 LVVKTDNFS

-583 IKVELWSNY
+583 IKVEL

>member
-9 KNKIISFLLKI
+9 KNKILSFLLKI

-63 KFNFAGNT
+63 KFNLAGNT
-71 SLFNEDNQVYYSQ
+71 SLFNEDDQVYYSQ

-154 AINEETQEQE
+154 AINDETQEQE
-164 VVICLIESEKVEKLN
+164 VVICLIEREKVEKLN
-179 QILRKSGVKPTIYE
+179 KILRQSGVKPTIYE

-230 TKNKFVFAINNITR
+230 TQNKFVFAINNITR

-278 LMDDEWKGSEEQ
+278 LMDDEWKGSEEK
-290 TTVFRN
+290 TTIFRN
-296 LYVHTDLEESEKY
+296 LYVHSDLEQSEKY

-327 NNSKNDENKFENILM
+327 NNAKSDESKFENILT
-342 NNKIKFSKK
+342 NKKIKFSKK
-351 LVEKINEDN
+351 LIKKFNQDN
-360 FLEDKL
+360 ILEDKL

-406 IQATSG
+406 IQTTSG

-440 QLLASHPAVVN
+440 QLLASHPVVVN
-451 NYNSLME
+451 DYNSLME

-488 KIIIETPKIVPNGV
+488 RIIIETPKIVPNGV

-583 IKVELWSNY
+583 IKVEL

>member
-278 LMDDEWKGSEEQ
+278 LMDDEWKGSEEK
-290 TTVFRN
+290 TTIFRN
-296 LYVHTDLEESEKY
+296 LYVHTDLEQSEKY
-309 LNGLQSKLPDF
+309 LIGLQSKLPDF

-327 NNSKNDENKFENILM
+327 NNSKSDESKFENILT
-342 NNKIKFSKK
+342 NKKIKFSKK
-351 LVEKINEDN
+351 LIKKFNQDN
-360 FLEDKL
+360 ILEDKL

-583 IKVELWSNY
+583 IKVEL